1 MLVLTRR
8 VGQQI
13 LVDDHIVVTICRIT
27 RNRVRVGIEA
37 PPSVPVLRAEIADH
51 PSLPGAAQ
59 HDEEPLQHQL
69 PRYCTPGLERTAATG
84 TTGGPTEE

>member
-13 LVDDHIVVTICRIT
+13 LVDNHIVFTICSIS

-37 PPSVPVLRAEIADH
+37 PPLVPVLRAELGDH
-51 PSLPGAAQ
+51 PRLPESAQ
-59 HDEEPLQHQL
+59 HDEE
-69 PRYCTPGLERTAATG
+69 R
-84 TTGGPTEE
+84 